1 MKTQINRV
9 RIVELMNES
18 ITKAYQEDGDLRW
31 IARFMENLERE
42 DPALAAAVMQ
52 AADKKAKELNVKT
65 I

>member
-1 MKTQINRV
+1 M
-9 RIVELMNES
+9 ELMNES

>member
-1 MKTQINRV
+1 MNTQISRV

-31 IARFMENLERE
+31 IARFMERVKQE
-42 DPALAAAVMQ
+42 DPKLASALVQ
-52 AADKKAKELNVKT
+52 AIDKKAKELNVKT

>member
-1 MKTQINRV
+1 MNTQISRV

-42 DPALAAAVMQ
+42 DPTLAAAVMQ
-52 AADKKAKELNVKT
+52 AVDEKAKELNDKT